1 MGKCGARANHHWI
14 EAVKNDRPG
23 TPDEVRADL
32 TVAAKWT
39 SGWAFDAGRPGGPT
53 VRIDGNSKEGP
64 SPPETLLVSLATCTA
79 VDVVEML
86 TKRRTPPATL
96 EVTTTAERKA
106 EVPRRVTR
114 AHLAY
119 KITGAGID
127 HTQTMRAIELAV
139 TRYCTVRDTMDPEMA
154 VTWSLELA

>member
-1 MGKCGARANHHWI
+1 
-14 EAVKNDRPG
+14 VKYDRPG
-23 TPDEVRADL
+23 TPDELRADL
-32 TVAAKWT
+32 TVGAKWT
-39 SGWAFDAGRPGGPT
+39 GGWSFDAGKAGAPS
-53 VRIDGNSKEGP
+53 VHIDGKSVDGP
-64 SPPETLLVSLATCTA
+64 SPPEILLVALATCTA

-119 KITGAGID
+119 KITGEGID

-139 TRYCTVRDTMDPEMA
+139 TRYCTVRDTMDPEMSI
-154 VTWSLELA
+154 TWSLELS

>member
-1 MGKCGARANHHWI
+1 MKY
-14 EAVKNDRPG
+14 DRPG
-23 TPDEVRADL
+23 TPDELRADL
-32 TVAAKWT
+32 TVGVQWKGAWT
-39 SGWAFDAGRPGGPT
+39 FDAGKPGAPSIH
-53 VRIDGNSKEGP
+53 IDGNSKEGP
-64 SPPETLLVSLATCTA
+64 SPPETLLVALATCTA

-96 EVTTTAERKA
+96 DVTTTAERNGD
-106 EVPRRVTR
+106 VPRRVTR

-154 VTWSLELA
+154 ITWSLELS

>member
-1 MGKCGARANHHWI
+1 M
-14 EAVKNDRPG
+14 KNDRPG

-32 TVAAKWT
+32 TVTAKWT
-39 SGWAFDAGRPGGPT
+39 SGWAFDAGRPDGPKI
-53 VRIDGNSKEGP
+53 RIDGNSKEGP
-64 SPPETLLVSLATCTA
+64 SPPETLLASLATCTA

-96 EVTTTAERKA
+96 EVTTTGERKA

-127 HTQTMRAIELAV
+127 RTQTMRAIELAV

-154 VTWSLELA
+154 VTWSLELG

>member
-1 MGKCGARANHHWI
+1 MKY
-14 EAVKNDRPG
+14 DRPG
-23 TPDEVRADL
+23 TKEEIRADL
-32 TVAAKWT
+32 TVGATWKG
-39 SGWAFDAGRPGGPT
+39 GWSFDAGRPGGPV
-53 VRIDGNSKEGP
+53 VRIDGLSKDGP
-64 SPPETLLVSLATCTA
+64 SPPETLLAALATCTA

-86 TKRRTPPATL
+86 TKRRTPPTTL
-96 EVTTTAERKA
+96 DVTTTAERKT

-139 TRYCTVRDTMDPEMA
+139 TRYCTVRDTMDPEMSI
-154 VTWSLELA
+154 TWSLELG

>member
-1 MGKCGARANHHWI
+1 M
-14 EAVKNDRPG
+14 KNDRVG

-32 TVAAKWT
+32 TVGVQWKGAWT
-39 SGWAFDAGRPGGPT
+39 FDAGRPNGPT
-53 VRIDGNSKEGP
+53 IHIDGNSKEGP
-64 SPPETLLVSLATCTA
+64 SPPETLLASLATCTA

-96 EVTTTAERKA
+96 DVTITAERKA

-119 KITGAGID
+119 KIRGAGID

-154 VTWSLELA
+154 VTWSLELS

>member
-1 MGKCGARANHHWI
+1 M
-14 EAVKNDRPG
+14 KNDRPG

-32 TVAAKWT
+32 TVGVQWKGAWT
-39 SGWAFDAGRPGGPT
+39 FDAGKPGAPT
-53 VRIDGNSKEGP
+53 IHIDGKSKEGP
-64 SPPETLLVSLATCTA
+64 SPPETLLASLATCTA

-86 TKRRTPPATL
+86 TKRRTPPAAL
-96 EVTTTAERKA
+96 DVTITAERKS

-119 KITGAGID
+119 KISGAGID
-127 HTQTMRAIELAV
+127 QVQTMRAIELAV

-154 VTWSLELA
+154 VTWSLQLL

>member
-1 MGKCGARANHHWI
+1 MKY
-14 EAVKNDRPG
+14 DRPG

-32 TVAAKWT
+32 TVGLQRKGAWT
-39 SGWAFDAGRPGGPT
+39 FDVGKPGAPSIH
-53 VRIDGNSKEGP
+53 VDGNSKEGP
-64 SPPETLLVSLATCTA
+64 SPPETLLAALASCTA

-96 EVTTTAERKA
+96 EVTTTAERKT

-119 KITGAGID
+119 KITGTGID

-139 TRYCTVRDTMDPEMA
+139 TRYCTVRDTMDPEMSI
-154 VTWSLELA
+154 TWSLELG